1 MRDRGGCWGAHWEN
15 EVADMLLKRDKEDAL
30 EENPADPATRT
41 RKLWEA
47 VEEFSKGLMEIEI
60 DNR

>member
-1 MRDRGGCWGAHWEN
+1 MRDRGGSWGAHWEN
-15 EVADMLLKRDKEDAL
+15 EVADMLLQRDKEDAL
-30 EENPADPATRT
+30 QGEAADPATRT

-47 VEEFSKGLMEIEI
+47 VEQFSEGLMEIEI